1 MHGLRM
7 IFALSSF
14 SAYLRSTII
23 FLVLVCPAPVVQAVG
38 DDADVSTQRARLVEL
53 RKTIDELQKALD
65 QERDKHHKLRKEL
78 RFAEKAISGIVR
90 KLDLVNRK
98 LKHQRKRVKN
108 LGKERNALRAE
119 LAEQR
124 RALGGQMRAAYAIGR
139 QEYMK
144 LLLNE
149 EDPAVLGRTLVYYD
163 YLNKARAR
171 RIDDIRD
178 KVVQLA
184 KVEKDLE
191 KSTVALQATRNE
203 QLEEKRKLEKNHAR
217 RKQIVDSLARQIRTR
232 EQKLGQVRA
241 DAQQLEALLQG
252 LREALADI
260 PAEAGQRQ
268 AFASLRG
275 QLTLPVKGRIRA
287 SFGSRRKEGKL
298 RWQGVLIGVREGSPV
313 RAVSHGRIA
322 YADWLRGFGLMVIID
337 HGDGYMSLY
346 GHNQSLFVE
355 TGDWVEAGEVIA
367 GAGRSGGQERSGVY
381 FEIRKDGK
389 PTNPLRWC
397 RRG

>member
-7 IFALSSF
+7 LFTLSGYG
-14 SAYLRSTII
+14 AHLRGMLI
-23 FLVLVCPAPVVQAVG
+23 FLVLTCLAPAVQAETT
-38 DDADVSTQRARLVEL
+38 DTDVSTQRARLVEL
-53 RKTIDELQKALD
+53 RKTIDELQKTLD
-65 QERDKHHKLRKEL
+65 KQRDKHHKLRKEL
-78 RFAEKAISGIVR
+78 RIAEKAISGIVR

-98 LKHQRKRVKN
+98 LKHQRKRVRN
-108 LGKERNALRAE
+108 LNKERSALRAE
-119 LAEQR
+119 LKEQR
-124 RALGGQMRAAYAIGR
+124 QVLGGQMRAAYAIGR

-149 EDPAVLGRTLVYYD
+149 QDPAVLGRTLVYYD
-163 YLNKARAR
+163 YLNRAR
-171 RIDDIRD
+171 SERIDNIGK

-184 KVEKDLE
+184 QVEKDLK
-191 KSTVALQATRNE
+191 KSTAALQVTRNE
-203 QLEEKRKLEKNHAR
+203 QLEEKRKLESNHAR
-217 RKQIVDSLARQIRTR
+217 RKQIIDSLAKQIRTR
-232 EQKLGQVRA
+232 EQRLGQAKA

-260 PAEAGQRQ
+260 PAEAGRRQ
-268 AFASLRG
+268 AFAALRG
-275 QLTLPVKGRIRA
+275 RLALPVKGRIRA
-287 SFGSRRKEGKL
+287 RFGSRRKEGKL
-298 RWQGVLIGVREGSPV
+298 RWQGVLIGAREGSPV
-313 RAVSHGRIA
+313 KAVSHGRVA

-367 GAGRSGGQERSGVY
+367 GAGRSGGQQRSGVY
-381 FEIRKDGK
+381 FEIRKNGK